1 MKTAKIWTEETLAF
15 FKEIYASTSNAELAA
30 LLGISVSSIKKK
42 ASELKL
48 IKTAGY
54 KLTEDVKKTILEKY
68 YTQSYE
74 SIAKDLHISKRTVLR
89 FIGEQKKKGLKP
101 RDRETDKKIMSE
113 YRIKQYKSE
122 RSRASFGIEQ
132 KTRYKMFPN
141 KKKYWI
147 RQRLLGYGYLLQRN
161 GMIVIITPYTK
172 RHQKLEASAKK
183 NGFGFIEKT
192 SNQEFTILS
201 INYPDIMNTT
211 NEKEET
217 HEDELSYPMSYASD
231 NGPAEDQIAAEYGMQ
246 E

>member
-1 MKTAKIWTEETLAF
+1 MKTAKIWTKETLAF

-101 RDRETDKKIMSE
+101 RDRETDKKLCQNIASNNI
-113 YRIKQYKSE
+113 RVNAAARHSVLSRRHVIRCFLTKKS
-122 RSRASFGIEQ
+122 I
-132 KTRYKMFPN
+132 
-141 KKKYWI
+141 
-147 RQRLLGYGYLLQRN
+147 GYVSGF
-161 GMIVIITPYTK
+161 
-172 RHQKLEASAKK
+172 SAMA
-183 NGFGFIEKT
+183 I
-192 SNQEFTILS
+192 
-201 INYPDIMNTT
+201 YC
-211 NEKEET
+211 NEME
-217 HEDELSYPMSYASD
+217 
-231 NGPAEDQIAAEYGMQ
+231 
-246 E
+246 